1 MPMLSLIP
9 LAADASQ
16 AQGPDLTRYFAVL
29 GGVALVLI
37 LLAVGLKRLVSHS
50 TFGIGRQRKGMQV
63 LEVVS
68 LGARRQMAVVRCYDR
83 TFALGLGEKQV
94 ALIAELDSELV
105 QHESATPEAVPS
117 EELRPRA
124 RRQRPAAPAKP
135 QAPVTASSADP
146 FEALLER
153 AQAQLQARR
162 AAESRSSAAPAT
174 PSPVAQQAA
183 PSGAPIQASGGL
195 QELC

>member
-1 MPMLSLIP
+1 MSMLTFLP
-9 LAADASQ
+9 LAADVSQ

-37 LLAVGLKRLVSHS
+37 LLAFGLKRLVSHT
-50 TFGIGRQRKGMQV
+50 TFGVGRQRKGMQV
-63 LEVVS
+63 LEVLS

-94 ALIAELDSELV
+94 SLIAELDAELV
-105 QHESATPEAVPS
+105 QHESG
-117 EELRPRA
+117 
-124 RRQRPAAPAKP
+124 QP
-135 QAPVTASSADP
+135 QATQQPELQPQPRPQSRPQSQPQARQAAAATGPDP

-153 AQAQLQARR
+153 AQAKLQARR
-162 AAESRSSAAPAT
+162 AAETQVPKARPAAPSSAT
-174 PSPVAQQAA
+174 PSPA
-183 PSGAPIQASGGL
+183 PTPSGGL